1 MSLTASEIKELMEK
15 AKELGLSHIKVDG
28 FEAQLS
34 PLNQAKLDVAP
45 MVELTDK
52 EIEAL
57 VTQPSPFDDLTDE
70 EIFYYATP
78 YYEEL
83 QAKKQAHA
91 EKLKEEEATRGK

>member
-1 MSLTASEIKELMEK
+1 MSFTAAEVKELMEK
-15 AKELGLSHIKVDG
+15 ARELGLASIKVEG

-34 PLNQAKLDVAP
+34 QLNQAAP
-45 MVELTDK
+45 APAPVIELTDK

-57 VTQPSPFDDLTDE
+57 VAQPSPFDDLTDE

-78 YYEEL
+78 YYDEL
-83 QAKKQAHA
+83 QAKKLAHA